1 MLSSLRLIFGYSDIY
16 SQDNYRIIN
25 FEGLEFLSGDTP
37 LKTHL
42 TLSDGPYRPSDHFLR
57 MHFERCFAIS
67 AYGGDVRDD
76 YKEQEID
83 EFMED
88 LGIYDDEID
97 YSD

>member
-1 MLSSLRLIFGYSDIY
+1 
-16 SQDNYRIIN
+16 
-25 FEGLEFLSGDTP
+25 
-37 LKTHL
+37 
-42 TLSDGPYRPSDHFLR
+42 
-57 MHFERCFAIS
+57 MHFERCLAVS

-97 YSD
+97 YSDARWLTSLGMEVHSYLVRQRLAP